1 MSNSVNNTGKR
12 RVALLGA
19 GYISKFHVEAVRAV
33 KNAELVAVCDLGLA
47 KAEALTRAYGIPK
60 AYASLDTMLAE
71 EKLDAVHVLL
81 PPQIHGP
88 SVTRILEAG
97 VDVLAEKP
105 LTATSAEC
113 QTLTDKAAQLG
124 RKLGVS
130 HNFLF
135 SPNYEAF
142 YEDLKSGRFGRVDQI
157 DIVWNKPLGQ
167 LMGPTL
173 GGWLFARPENVLFE
187 VGPHSFGHLAH
198 LLGGVDELTVTP
210 KDRIELPR
218 GGDFYRRWEVLGWKN
233 GTSVRMRFAFI
244 DGFTQH
250 YIQVRGTA
258 AVATVDFERGT
269 YVCTEHTAQVLD
281 VDRYAADLRNAAT
294 AVVQASETL
303 GRFVLSKMGLVK
315 EGAPFQ
321 RSITRCVRAFYDGL
335 DQGALDERVG
345 PELATLAVEL
355 AERVTAAA
363 KLGSADTGKKKKA
376 GKDAPVAPPPQ
387 VASGAPETVL
397 VLGGTG
403 FIGQALVRK
412 LREAGYGVRMIA
424 RSPDSVS
431 AEIKQLGVTVVR
443 GDLADTKSIES
454 ALGGI
459 KQVYHLARGTG
470 DTWEDYLKTD
480 VEPTRRLA
488 ELCIAKGVERLYYTS
503 SIAIYYAGKRAGTI
517 TEETPPHDAVLRL
530 NIYPRAKV
538 EIEKLLLELHRTK
551 GLGAVIFRPGI
562 VLGPGGN
569 PLHWGIAGWPFNSVP
584 RLYGDGNSPL
594 PIVLVDDCADA
605 MVRAQSVP
613 GIEGESFNI
622 IGEPVITAQQYLDEL
637 ERAAGV
643 KFNRVPTSSARY
655 FVEDIGKFFIKAIGR
670 DPAAK
675 LPSYFNSDSRS
686 CAARF
691 DSTRARQRLG
701 WVPTTDRDKMIQEG
715 IVAPARQ
722 FLS

>member
-1 MSNSVNNTGKR
+1 MSNSVNNKR

-47 KAEALTRAYGIPK
+47 KAEALAKPYGIPK
-60 AYASLDTMLAE
+60 TYSSLDTMLAE

-88 SVTRILEAG
+88 SITRIMEAG

-113 QTLTDKAAQLG
+113 KELSDKASALG

-130 HNFLF
+130 HNFLY
-135 SPNYEAF
+135 SPNYEQF
-142 YEDLKSGRFGRVDQI
+142 YADYKAGRFGRVDQI

-167 LMGPTL
+167 LMAPTL

-198 LLGGVDELTVTP
+198 LLGGIDDLTVTP

-218 GGDFYRRWEVLGWKN
+218 GGEFYRRWEVLGWKN
-233 GTSVRMRFAFI
+233 GASVRMRFAFI

-250 YIQVRGTA
+250 YIHVRGTA
-258 AVATVDFERGT
+258 AVGLVDFESGT
-269 YVCTEHTAQVLD
+269 YLCTEHTAQVLD
-281 VDRYAADLRNAAT
+281 VDRYAADLRNAA
-294 AVVQASETL
+294 ASVVQASETL
-303 GRFVLSKMGLVK
+303 GRFVLAKMGMVK

-321 RSITRCVRAFYDGL
+321 RSITRCVRSFYRSL
-335 DQGALDERVG
+335 DAGKLDERVS
-345 PELATLAVEL
+345 PELGTLAVEL

-363 KLGSADTGKKKKA
+363 KLGDGSSKKKK
-376 GKDAPVAPPPQ
+376 GSSKEVVVAPPPQ
-387 VASGAPETVL
+387 VAGGAPETVL

-403 FIGQALVRK
+403 FIGQALVKR

-431 AEIKQLGVTVVR
+431 AEIKQLGVSVVR
-443 GDLADTKSIES
+443 GDLADTSSIES
-454 ALGGI
+454 AMSGI

-470 DTWEDYLKTD
+470 ETWDDYLKTD

-488 ELCIAKGVERLYYTS
+488 ELCLAKGVERLYYTS
-503 SIAIYYAGKRAGTI
+503 SIAIYYAGRHASTI

-538 EIEKLLLELHRTK
+538 EIEKLLLDMHRTK
-551 GLGAVIFRPGI
+551 RLGVVIFRPGI

-605 MVRAQSVP
+605 MVRAQDVP

-643 KFNRVPTSSARY
+643 KFNRVATSSARY
-655 FVEDIGKFFIKAIGR
+655 FVEDVGKYVIKAIGR

-675 LPSYFNSDSRS
+675 VPSYYNSDSRS

-691 DSTRARQRLG
+691 DSTRARERLG
-701 WVPTTDRDKMIQEG
+701 WAPTTDREKVIEQG
-715 IVAPARQ
+715 IVLPARQ

>member
-1 MSNSVNNTGKR
+1 MSNSVNNKR

-33 KNAELVAVCDLGLA
+33 KNAELVAVCDLGIA
-47 KAEALTRAYGIPK
+47 KAETLAAIYGIPK
-60 AYASLDTMLAE
+60 TYASLDTMLAE

-88 SVTRILEAG
+88 SITRILEAG
-97 VDVLAEKP
+97 VEVLAEKP

-113 QTLTDKAAQLG
+113 KQLADKAASLG

-130 HNFLF
+130 HNFLY
-135 SPNYEAF
+135 SPNYEQF
-142 YEDLKSGRFGRVDQI
+142 YDDFKNGRFGRVDQI

-167 LMGPTL
+167 LMAPTL
-173 GGWLFARPENVLFE
+173 GGWLFAKPENVLFE

-198 LLGGVDELTVTP
+198 LLGGIDDLIVTP
-210 KDRIELPR
+210 KDRIELPK
-218 GGDFYRRWEVLGWKN
+218 GGEFFRRWEVLGWKN
-233 GTSVRMRFAFI
+233 GASIRMRFAFI

-258 AVATVDFERGT
+258 AIATVDFERGT
-269 YVCTEHTAQVLD
+269 YVRTEHTAQVLD
-281 VDRYAADLRNAAT
+281 VDRYAADLRNAASS
-294 AVVQASETL
+294 VVQASETL
-303 GRFVLSKMGLVK
+303 GRFVLAKMGVVK

-321 RSITRCVRAFYDGL
+321 RSITRCVRSFYASL
-335 DQGALDERVG
+335 DAGKLDYRVS
-345 PELATLAVEL
+345 PELGTLAVEL

-363 KLGSADTGKKKKA
+363 KLGGEATSKKKKSS
-376 GKDAPVAPPPQ
+376 KEVVVAPPPQ
-387 VASGAPETVL
+387 VAGGNETVL

-403 FIGQALVRK
+403 FIGQALVKK

-431 AEIKQLGVTVVR
+431 PEIKALGVSVVR
-443 GDLADTKSIES
+443 GDLADTKSIEN
-454 ALGGI
+454 AIGGI

-470 DTWEDYLKTD
+470 ETWDDYLKTD

-517 TEETPPHDAVLRL
+517 TEETPPHEAVLRL

-605 MVRAQSVP
+605 MVRAQNVP
-613 GIEGESFNI
+613 DIEGESFNI
-622 IGEPVITAQQYLDEL
+622 IGEPSITAQQYLDEL
-637 ERAAGV
+637 ERAAGI

-655 FVEDIGKFFIKAIGR
+655 FVEDIGKYVIKAIGR

-675 LPSYFNSDSRS
+675 VPSFYNSDSRS

-701 WVPTTDRDKMIQEG
+701 WVPTNDRQKVIHEG
-715 IVAPARQ
+715 IVLPARQ

>member
-1 MSNSVNNTGKR
+1 MSNSVNNKR

-33 KNAELVAVCDLGLA
+33 KNAELVAICDIGLA
-47 KAEALTRAYGIPK
+47 KAEALARAYGVPK
-60 AYASLDTMLAE
+60 TYASLETMLAE

-88 SVTRILEAG
+88 SITRILEAG
-97 VDVLAEKP
+97 VEVLAEKP
-105 LTATSAEC
+105 LTATSAESK
-113 QTLTDKAAQLG
+113 QLTDKAAELG

-130 HNFLF
+130 HNFLY
-135 SPNYEAF
+135 SPNYEQF
-142 YEDLKSGRFGRVDQI
+142 YDDFQAGRFGRVDQI

-167 LMGPTL
+167 LMAPTL
-173 GGWLFARPENVLFE
+173 GGWLFAKPENVLFE

-198 LLGGVDELTVTP
+198 LLGGIDDLIVTP

-218 GGDFYRRWEVLGWKN
+218 GGEFYRRWEVLGWKN
-233 GTSVRMRFAFI
+233 GASVRMRFAFI

-258 AVATVDFERGT
+258 AIATVDFEHGT
-269 YVCTEHTAQVLD
+269 YLRTEHTAQVLD
-281 VDRYAADLRNAAT
+281 IDRYAADLRNAAT
-294 AVVQASETL
+294 SVVQASETL

-321 RSITRCVRAFYDGL
+321 RSITRCVRSFYEGL
-335 DQGALDERVG
+335 ERGTLDRRVS
-345 PELATLAVEL
+345 PELGTLAVEL

-363 KLGSADTGKKKKA
+363 KLTERAPTKKKKGN
-376 GKDAPVAPPPQ
+376 GKEVVISPPPQ
-387 VASGAPETVL
+387 SVNGAETVL

-403 FIGQALVRK
+403 FIGQALVKK
-412 LREAGYGVRMIA
+412 LVEAGYGVRMIA

-431 AEIKQLGVTVVR
+431 AEIKALGVSVVR
-443 GDLADTKSIES
+443 GDLADTKSIEN

-503 SIAIYYAGKRAGTI
+503 SIAIYYAGKHAGTI

-538 EIEKLLLELHRTK
+538 AIEKMLLDLHRTK

-605 MVRAQSVP
+605 LVRAQKVP

-622 IGEPVITAQQYLDEL
+622 IGEPVLTAQQYLDEL
-637 ERAAGV
+637 ERASGV
-643 KFNRVPTSSARY
+643 KFNRVATSSARY

-701 WVPTTDRDKMIQEG
+701 WTPTTDRERVIQVGVVE
-715 IVAPARQ
+715 PARQ

>member
-1 MSNSVNNTGKR
+1 MNNKR

-33 KNAELVAVCDLGLA
+33 KNAELVAICDLGLA
-47 KAEALTRAYGIPK
+47 KAEALAKAYGVPK
-60 AYASLDTMLAE
+60 TYASLETMLAE

-88 SVTRILEAG
+88 SITRILEAG
-97 VDVLAEKP
+97 VEVLAEKP

-113 QTLTDKAAQLG
+113 KQLADKAAQLG

-130 HNFLF
+130 HNFLY
-135 SPNYEAF
+135 SPNYEQF
-142 YEDLKSGRFGRVDQI
+142 YADFQAGRFGRVDQI

-167 LMGPTL
+167 LMAPTL
-173 GGWLFARPENVLFE
+173 GGWLFAKPENVLFE

-198 LLGGVDELTVTP
+198 LLGGIDDLIVTP
-210 KDRIELPR
+210 KDRIELPK
-218 GGDFYRRWEVLGWKN
+218 GGEFFRRWEVLGWKN
-233 GTSVRMRFAFI
+233 GASVRMRFAFI

-258 AVATVDFERGT
+258 AIATIDFERGT
-269 YVCTEHTAQVLD
+269 YVYTDHTAQVLD
-281 VDRYAADLRNAAT
+281 VDRYAADLKNAAT
-294 AVVQASETL
+294 QVVQASETL

-321 RSITRCVRAFYDGL
+321 RSITRCVRSFYEGL
-335 DQGALDERVG
+335 DGGTLDPRVSS
-345 PELATLAVEL
+345 ELGTLAVEL

-363 KLGSADTGKKKKA
+363 KLGSEAAPSKKKKGNNNNKEA
-376 GKDAPVAPPPQ
+376 AVAPPPS
-387 VASGAPETVL
+387 VNGNTPETVL

-403 FIGQALVRK
+403 FIGQALVKK

-431 AEIKQLGVTVVR
+431 AEIKALGVSVVR
-443 GDLADTKSIES
+443 GDLADTKSIEN

-470 DTWEDYLKTD
+470 DTWDDYLKTD

-503 SIAIYYAGKRAGTI
+503 SIAIYYAGKKAGTI

-538 EIEKLLLELHRTK
+538 EIEKLLLDLHRTK

-594 PIVLVDDCADA
+594 PIVLVEDCADA
-605 MVRAQSVP
+605 MVRAQDVP

-643 KFNRVPTSSARY
+643 KFNRVATSSTRY
-655 FVEDIGKFFIKAIGR
+655 FVEDIGKYVIKAIGR
-670 DPAAK
+670 DPQAK
-675 LPSYFNSDSRS
+675 VPSFYNSDSRS

-691 DSTRARQRLG
+691 DSSRARRRLN
-701 WVPTTDRDKMIQEG
+701 WEPTSDREKVIHEG
-715 IVAPARQ
+715 IVLPARQ

>member
-1 MSNSVNNTGKR
+1 MSNSVNNKR

-33 KNAELVAVCDLGLA
+33 NNAELVAICDLGLA
-47 KAEALTRAYGIPK
+47 KAEALAKAYGVPK
-60 AYASLDTMLAE
+60 TYASLDTMLAE

-88 SVTRILEAG
+88 SITRILEAG

-105 LTATSAEC
+105 LTATSAESK
-113 QTLTDKAAQLG
+113 QLADKARELG

-130 HNFLF
+130 HNFLY
-135 SPNYEAF
+135 SPNYEQF
-142 YEDLKSGRFGRVDQI
+142 YDDFKQGRFGRVDQI

-167 LMGPTL
+167 LMAPTL

-198 LLGGVDELTVTP
+198 LLGGIDDLTVTP

-218 GGDFYRRWEVLGWKN
+218 GGEFYRRWEVLGWKD
-233 GTSVRMRFAFI
+233 GTSVRLRFAFI

-258 AVATVDFERGT
+258 AIATIDFERGT
-269 YVCTEHTAQVLD
+269 YVRTEHTAQVLD
-281 VDRYAADLRNAAT
+281 VDRYAADLRNAASS
-294 AVVQASETL
+294 VVQASETL
-303 GRFVLSKMGLVK
+303 GRFVLAKMGMVK

-321 RSITRCVRAFYDGL
+321 RSITRCVRSFYASREG
-335 DQGALDERVG
+335 GKLDERVS
-345 PELATLAVEL
+345 PELGTLAVEL
-355 AERVTAAA
+355 AERVAAAA
-363 KLGSADTGKKKKA
+363 KLGGESKKKK
-376 GKDAPVAPPPQ
+376 GGNSKEVVVSPPPQ
-387 VASGAPETVL
+387 VASGVPETVL

-403 FIGQALVRK
+403 FIGQALVKK

-424 RSPDSVS
+424 RNPDSVS
-431 AEIKQLGVTVVR
+431 AEIKQLGVSVVR
-443 GDLADTKSIES
+443 GDLADTHSIED

-470 DTWEDYLKTD
+470 ETWDDYLKTD

-488 ELCIAKGVERLYYTS
+488 ELCLAKGVERLYYTS

-517 TEETPPHDAVLRL
+517 TEATPPHDAVLRL

-538 EIEKLLLELHRTK
+538 EIEKLLLELHRSK

-643 KFNRVPTSSARY
+643 KFNRVPTSSTRY
-655 FVEDIGKFFIKAIGR
+655 FVEDIGKYVIKAIGR

-675 LPSYFNSDSRS
+675 IPSFFNSDSRS

-691 DSTRARQRLG
+691 DATRARQRLG
-701 WVPTTDRDKMIQEG
+701 WVPTTDREKVIHEG
-715 IVAPARQ
+715 IVLPARQ